1 LPVSAGI
8 DAAGKVGAMI
18 DSDESADVA
27 KTLAW
32 YRSSFFEGC
41 EEGFVADFMVF
52 CWQTLDAGNVA
63 ATDLRGDLFDAC
75 AGQLRELLQSVEET
89 CGPWSAPA
97 FWKRYIEWADYAT
110 LFSIED
116 QREFAQHDPGY
127 IEPAFSVFAFT
138 GGQEMRAEAMTVLAG
153 CAASSTMRASYVRS
167 VIESRLRVEA
177 FAARTR

>member
-1 LPVSAGI
+1 MEVH
-8 DAAGKVGAMI
+8 V
-18 DSDESADVA
+18 ESTDVA
-27 KTLAW
+27 STLAM
-32 YRSSFFEGC
+32 YRRLLANSHDEARI
-41 EEGFVADFMVF
+41 ADAMVF
-52 CWQTLDAGNVA
+52 CWQTLDPGNVA

-89 CGPWSAPA
+89 CGPWSPPA

-116 QREFAQHDPGY
+116 QREFAQHHPGY

-167 VIESRLRVEA
+167 VIESRLRIEA
-177 FAARTR
+177 FAARSR

>member
-1 LPVSAGI
+1 MEVH
-8 DAAGKVGAMI
+8 V
-18 DSDESADVA
+18 ESTDVA
-27 KTLAW
+27 ATLAT
-32 YRSSFFEGC
+32 YRRLL
-41 EEGFVADFMVF
+41 ADSHDEARIADAMVF
-52 CWQTLDAGNVA
+52 CWQTLDPGNVA

-89 CGPWSAPA
+89 YGPWSAPA

-110 LFSIED
+110 IFSIEN
-116 QREFAQHDPGY
+116 QRQFARHDAGY

-167 VIESRLRVEA
+167 VIESRLRIEA
-177 FAARTR
+177 FAARSR

>member
-1 LPVSAGI
+1 MEVH
-8 DAAGKVGAMI
+8 V
-18 DSDESADVA
+18 ESTDVA
-27 KTLAW
+27 ATLAM
-32 YRSSFFEGC
+32 YRFLL
-41 EEGFVADFMVF
+41 ADRHDEARIADAMVF
-52 CWQTLDAGNVA
+52 CWQTLDPGNVA

-89 CGPWSAPA
+89 CGPWSPPA

-138 GGQEMRAEAMTVLAG
+138 GGQEMRTEAMIVLAG
-153 CAASSTMRASYVRS
+153 CAASSTVRASYVRS